1 MPPLPAAAGA
11 APARAALAGNPSDG
25 YGGAVLAVCLPAL
38 AARVRVA
45 PAPAWRVDP
54 PDAAPLVRAAAARY
68 ARALG
73 ADAAAPL
80 RAQVRTSIPREVG
93 LAGSSAIVVATLRA
107 LGELWGAP
115 VPPEDLA
122 RVALAA
128 ETEELG
134 IAAGLQDRVAQVH
147 GGLVLMDFARDAA
160 QPEVEELD
168 PGLLPDLLVA
178 WHPGAAAPSGRTHAG
193 LRERALADP
202 RGVAEGMGRLAGCAR
217 AARDA
222 LVARDASAFAAAM
235 DLSFDARARLVP
247 HAPAHLA
254 MIAAVREAGG
264 AANSTGSG
272 GAVVGALADA
282 AARATAL
289 ARLRALGCGT
299 LAARRGGSQA

>member
-25 YGGAVLAVCLPAL
+25 YGGAVLALCVPAL

-45 PAPAWRVDP
+45 PGPAWSVDP

-68 ARALG
+68 AHVQG
-73 ADAAAPL
+73 VDAAAPL

-147 GGLVLMDFARDAA
+147 GGLVHMDFARDAA
-160 QPEVEELD
+160 RPDVEELD

-193 LRERALADP
+193 LRERARRDPASVAD
-202 RGVAEGMGRLAGCAR
+202 GMQRLAACAR

-222 LVARDASAFAAAM
+222 VVAGDAPAFAIAMDRSFDVRAQLVA
-235 DLSFDARARLVP
+235 

-272 GAVVGALADA
+272 GAVVGAPADP

-299 LAARRGGSQA
+299 LEVRPGAPRA